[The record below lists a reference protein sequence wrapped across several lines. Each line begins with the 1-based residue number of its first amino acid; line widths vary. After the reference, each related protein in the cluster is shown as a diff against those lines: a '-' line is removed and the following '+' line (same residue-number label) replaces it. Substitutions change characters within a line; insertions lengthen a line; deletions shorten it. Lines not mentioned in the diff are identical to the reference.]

1 MVRSNHDLYAIHSG
15 LIEQVIKIKA
25 EVLAD
30 IYRQGHAELGG
41 KSYPLH
47 NLSHVLGNESY
58 QPEIQPY
65 NAILFLRS
73 GDKFMAMHVDELLGN
88 HDMVVKNMD
97 AQLSR
102 APGMVGAAVL
112 GSGKVILIINPL
124 ALLERLAATTTSV
137 ETAALGSKIASQ
149 IVVMVVDDS
158 LTVRKST
165 TRMLMRAGYQVIT
178 AKDGLDALE
187 KLADNS
193 PNVMLL
199 DIEMPRMDG
208 FELTK
213 RLRDDPKFKT
223 LPIIMITSRAA
234 EKHRK
239 FAMELGVNAYL
250 GKPYQEEEL
259 LEHVKLFSK
268 DELHQYQNFH
278 QPSGL
283 LQQIAKLA
291 TESVGK

>member
-1 MVRSNHDLYAIHSG
+1 
-15 LIEQVIKIKA
+15 
-25 EVLAD
+25 
-30 IYRQGHAELGG
+30 
-41 KSYPLH
+41 
-47 NLSHVLGNESY
+47 
-58 QPEIQPY
+58 
-65 NAILFLRS
+65 
-73 GDKFMAMHVDELLGN
+73 
-88 HDMVVKNMD
+88 MD

-102 APGMVGAAVL
+102 APGMVGVAVL
-112 GSGKVILIINPL
+112 GSGKVIFIINPL

-137 ETAALGSKIASQ
+137 EIAALGSKIASR

-158 LTVRKST
+158 LTVRKAT

-187 KLADNS
+187 KIADNS
-193 PNVMLL
+193 PNIMLL

-250 GKPYQEEEL
+250 GKPYREEEL
-259 LEHVKLFSK
+259 LEHVKLFSE